1 MRLRTKGQ
9 GQGQGQGPAAGH
21 RYPSARGEGPAA
33 GERDPWRYRWAVLG
47 IATFTQAAAGFFVQ
61 GIGALGISLQRDLDL
76 STAQLGMLVSASQ
89 LVPLVGLLV
98 AGELLDRY
106 NERWVVGIGACVV
119 AVALGVGSAA
129 PGYVALLCV
138 LLVVG
143 AGYST
148 VQPGGS
154 KSVASWFDTSRRGF
168 AMGVRQ
174 AGLPLGAALA
184 SAVLP
189 LLAEAHGWRST
200 LVVGGFVA
208 LLGAGVFMVGYR
220 RPPSALSGLPVSST
234 ASAPSAAPSAPAPPP
249 GEPPAPLSAR
259 LAVRLRLLRAPS
271 MVTILLSGVSLIS
284 VQYAVGVLTVLHL
297 HEAASVGAGTA
308 ALVLVAAQGAGVA
321 GRVALAVRSDRGR
334 SGRHG
339 TVALCMV
346 AVVAGM
352 VVLMTPLGR
361 NPALACGVLVWLGF
375 FGYGW
380 YGPWV
385 AHVTES
391 APAGRTGFTL
401 GLAMSGNQVAIVL
414 MPPALGLLRDL
425 TGSFT
430 VVWGLLSALT
440 AVALVVTTRADRRV
454 RGQGPPGGRVLPD
467 TAGARPQASSAAPHR
482 PD

>member
-76 STAQLGMLVSASQ
+76 NTAQLGMLVSASQ

-200 LVVGGFVA
+200 LVVGGSSRCSGRA
-208 LLGAGVFMVGYR
+208 SSWSDTGARRQPCPGCPCRPR
-220 RPPSALSGLPVSST
+220 RPPLGCAGRTARSALRAARRPAAAAPRALHGDDPAVRGEPDIRAVRGGRPDGP
-234 ASAPSAAPSAPAPPP
+234 ASARGGLGRSRDGGPGPGGRPGRGRGRPRRARGAQRPRPLRAARHRRPLHGRRGRRDGGPDDPAGPHPRP
-249 GEPPAPLSAR
+249 GLRCAGLAR
-259 LAVRLRLLRAPS
+259 LLRLRLVR
-271 MVTILLSGVSLIS
+271 
-284 VQYAVGVLTVLHL
+284 AVGRPCDRVGPGGPDRVHPRPRHVRQPGRHRPDAARARPAPGPDRQLHRRL
-297 HEAASVGAGTA
+297 GS
-308 ALVLVAAQGAGVA
+308 
-321 GRVALAVRSDRGR
+321 AVRADG
-334 SGRHG
+334 G
-339 TVALCMV
+339 
-346 AVVAGM
+346 
-352 VVLMTPLGR
+352 
-361 NPALACGVLVWLGF
+361 
-375 FGYGW
+375 
-380 YGPWV
+380 GPGGHH
-385 AHVTES
+385 A
-391 APAGRTGFTL
+391 RR
-401 GLAMSGNQVAIVL
+401 
-414 MPPALGLLRDL
+414 PPRP
-425 TGSFT
+425 
-430 VVWGLLSALT
+430 
-440 AVALVVTTRADRRV
+440 
-454 RGQGPPGGRVLPD
+454 GQGPPGGRVLPD

>member
-1 MRLRTKGQ
+1 MRRRARDRRTRGT
-9 GQGQGQGPAAGH
+9 GPAAGD
-21 RYPSARGEGPAA
+21 
-33 GERDPWRYRWAVLG
+33 RDPWRYRWAVLG

-61 GIGALGISLQRDLDL
+61 GIGALGIHLQRDLDL

-119 AVALGVGSAA
+119 AVALGAGSAA
-129 PGYVALLCV
+129 PGYVPLLCV

-189 LLAEAHGWRST
+189 LLAEAHGWRAT
-200 LVVGGFVA
+200 LVAGGFVA
-208 LLGAGVFMVGYR
+208 LLGAGVFMGGYR
-220 RPPSALSGLPVSST
+220 RPPSVPSTLSGSS
-234 ASAPSAAPSAPAPPP
+234 ASPPLPAPPLP
-249 GEPPAPLSAR
+249 APPLKEPSAPLSAR
-259 LAVRLRLLRAPS
+259 LADRLRLLRTPS
-271 MVTILLSGVSLIS
+271 MAKIVLSGTTLIS

-308 ALVLVAAQGAGVA
+308 ALVLVAAQGAGVV
-321 GRVALAVRSDRGR
+321 GRIALAVRSDRSR

-339 TVALCMV
+339 TIALCMV
-346 AVVAGM
+346 GVVAGM
-352 VVLMTPLGR
+352 LVLMTPLGR
-361 NPALACGVLVWLGF
+361 SPALACGVLVWLGF

-385 AHVTES
+385 AYVTES

-440 AVALVVTTRADRRV
+440 VAALAVTARADRR
-454 RGQGPPGGRVLPD
+454 RRHGPPGGGGLPD
-467 TAGARPQASSAAPHR
+467 AAGARPPASSAASHR